1 MPRIQ
6 FAYAWFVFPAF
17 ALSGFAFAFFLPGLY
32 AEIAKS
38 AITHASA
45 APTEAV
51 EYGRIAKPTITAT
64 VSAHFATSQPCFA
77 KPHGIE
83 VPYRTAIAI
92 RSGMHGPI
100 GSSNGAA
107 AEILDQKRTRRTMRM
122 YSAEQRMKAV
132 ETFARF
138 GCSAADTIAELGY
151 PTRHTLRNWWKE
163 YRISGDGFPE
173 RKRRKPKYSDEEKQD
188 AVDHYLEHGRS
199 LARTIGAMGY
209 PGRETLAGWVDELAP
224 GQRRRRGP
232 NPEKGVLPIGTKVQ
246 AVAELEARGGSA
258 AEVAGRYGVSRTA
271 PYAWRRKI
279 LGHNGGVPEEKG
291 APVSKRYD
299 ELPNDVEELKK
310 MQSDLKAQVR
320 KLQLEIDVRQA
331 TLEILKK
338 DPGTDPKRLTNAEKA
353 AVISSLRPKWKLKDL
368 LALTRMAKSSYEYA
382 AAALARPESA
392 ERADARAAVV
402 GAFGDSGGAYGYR
415 RIAAQ
420 TGIGEWTVR
429 AIMGEE
435 SLVARAAK
443 KKRRYSSYR
452 GEVSEAPDNLLRDER
467 GKHHFKASAPN
478 ELWVTDVT
486 EFRIPAGKSYLSP
499 IIDCFDGMP
508 ISWAI
513 STSPSAEMANSS
525 LLGACSQLKAGEHP
539 TGHSDRGCH
548 YRWPGWIGICD
559 DHGLSLIHILSTL
572 RA

>member
-1 MPRIQ
+1 M
-6 FAYAWFVFPAF
+6 
-17 ALSGFAFAFFLPGLY
+17 
-32 AEIAKS
+32 
-38 AITHASA
+38 
-45 APTEAV
+45 
-51 EYGRIAKPTITAT
+51 YG
-64 VSAHFATSQPCFA
+64 
-77 KPHGIE
+77 
-83 VPYRTAIAI
+83 
-92 RSGMHGPI
+92 
-100 GSSNGAA
+100 
-107 AEILDQKRTRRTMRM
+107 
-122 YSAEQRMKAV
+122 AEQRMKAV

-151 PTRHTLRNWWKE
+151 PTRHTLRNWWRE
-163 YRISGDGFPE
+163 YRISGDGFLE
-173 RKRRKPKYSDEEKQD
+173 RKRREPKYSDEEKRG
-188 AVDHYLEHGRS
+188 AVDYYLEHGRS
-199 LARTIGAMGY
+199 LARTTRAMGY
-209 PGRETLAGWVDELAP
+209 PSRETLGSWIDELAP

-232 NPEKGVLPIGTKVQ
+232 NPEKGVLPIETKVR

-258 AEVAGRYGVSRTA
+258 AEVADRYGVSRTA
-271 PYAWRRKI
+271 PYAWRREI
-279 LGHNGGVPEEKG
+279 LGHNGGAPEEKG

-353 AVISSLRPKWKLKDL
+353 AAISSLRPKWKPKDL

-392 ERADARAAVV
+392 EP
-402 GAFGDSGGAYGYR
+402 
-415 RIAAQ
+415 
-420 TGIGEWTVR
+420 
-429 AIMGEE
+429 
-435 SLVARAAK
+435 LVARAAK

-548 YRWPGWIGICD
+548 YRWPGLIGICD
-559 DHGLSLIHILSTL
+559 DHGIVRSMSRKGCSPDNARAEGFFGRLKIEFFYGRDWSGVALDEFADMLDAYLRWYRDVRLKSDLGYKSPMQYRRDLGLI
-572 RA
+572 A

>member
-1 MPRIQ
+1 
-6 FAYAWFVFPAF
+6 
-17 ALSGFAFAFFLPGLY
+17 
-32 AEIAKS
+32 
-38 AITHASA
+38 
-45 APTEAV
+45 
-51 EYGRIAKPTITAT
+51 
-64 VSAHFATSQPCFA
+64 
-77 KPHGIE
+77 
-83 VPYRTAIAI
+83 
-92 RSGMHGPI
+92 
-100 GSSNGAA
+100 
-107 AEILDQKRTRRTMRM
+107 M

-279 LGHNGGVPEEKG
+279 LGHNGGAPEEKG

-452 GEVSEAPDNLLRDER
+452 GGGVRGAGQPAAGRAREAPLQGKRAERALGDGRHGVPHPRGQVLPLPDNRLLRRHADKLGDLHVPER
-467 GKHHFKASAPN
+467 RDGELVASGRMLPAQGGRAPH
-478 ELWVTDVT
+478 
-486 EFRIPAGKSYLSP
+486 
-499 IIDCFDGMP
+499 
-508 ISWAI
+508 
-513 STSPSAEMANSS
+513 
-525 LLGACSQLKAGEHP
+525 GAQ
-539 TGHSDRGCH
+539 R
-548 YRWPGWIGICD
+548 PGLP
-559 DHGLSLIHILSTL
+559 LSLARVDRDMRRPRHREVNVEEGLQPGQRARRGLL
-572 RA
+572 RKA